1 MPTTPTTDSVAALEV
16 EARAGLAAAADEAAL
31 EAWRVGVLG
40 RGGSLTAVLRALAGL
55 EPEARRSVGAA
66 ANRLRDALEAALA
79 ARREELGAQALAAQV
94 VAGALDVTLPGRPLR
109 RGGLHP
115 VTQTLRAI
123 LDAFTRMGFATVE
136 GPEVELDE
144 YNFERLRIPPDHPA
158 RDMWDTFWLA
168 PPGPAAPDRGGQ
180 YLGGAA
186 PDRAGSQSLGG
197 AAPDRAEGGAAAR
210 ERAGSQ
216 SLGTA
221 APDRGRTGAA
231 AADRSAPLGES
242 AVAGGALDAQALLLR
257 THTSPMQ
264 VRYME
269 QHQPPIRIAV
279 PGRCYRYEA
288 TDATH
293 EWMLT
298 QVELLVIDE
307 GVSMADLKGT
317 LQEFARQLFGPQTR
331 VLLRNSYFPFVEPG
345 VELAVSCFACPGDD
359 PACAVCRGSG
369 WLEVMGEGMV
379 HPEILAA
386 AGYDPER
393 VTGFAAGMGVERIA
407 MLRHG
412 IDDIRNF
419 YANDLRF
426 LRQF

>member
-1 MPTTPTTDSVAALEV
+1 VA
-16 EARAGLAAAADEAAL
+16 
-31 EAWRVGVLG
+31 VLG
-40 RGGSLTAVLRALAGL
+40 RGGSLTGVLRSLAGL
-55 EPEARRSVGAA
+55 PPEARRAVGAA
-66 ANRLRDALEAALA
+66 ANRLRDELELALA
-79 ARREELGAQALAAQV
+79 ARQEELRAEALARR
-94 VAGALDVTLPGRPLR
+94 VAGGALDVTLPGRPLR

-144 YNFERLRIPPDHPA
+144 YNFERLRIPADHPA
-158 RDMWDTFWLA
+158 RDMWDTFWL
-168 PPGPAAPDRGGQ
+168 
-180 YLGGAA
+180 
-186 PDRAGSQSLGG
+186 RAS
-197 AAPDRAEGGAAAR
+197 GAAAAVR
-210 ERAGSQ
+210 GAAAG
-216 SLGTA
+216 A
-221 APDRGRTGAA
+221 ALPRGAA
-231 AADRSAPLGES
+231 AADR
-242 AVAGGALDAQALLLR
+242 AGGSAGAAGLGATGAVPGGGALLLR

-269 QHQPPIRIAV
+269 RHAPPIRIAV

-298 QVELLVIDE
+298 QVELLVVDE

-317 LQEFARQLFGPQTR
+317 LAEFARQIFGARTR

-359 PACAVCRGSG
+359 PACSVCRGSG
-369 WLEVMGEGMV
+369 WLEIMGAGMV

-386 AGYDPER
+386 AGYDAER

-412 IDDIRNF
+412 IDDIRHF
-419 YANDLRF
+419 YSNDLRF